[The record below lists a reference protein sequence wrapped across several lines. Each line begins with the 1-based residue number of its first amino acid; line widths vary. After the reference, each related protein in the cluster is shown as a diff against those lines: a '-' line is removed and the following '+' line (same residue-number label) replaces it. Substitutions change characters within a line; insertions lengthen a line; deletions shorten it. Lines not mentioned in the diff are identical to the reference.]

1 MTEYYN
7 PGSAFNGRSSRFGR
21 RAHPITGVLTGHAGD
36 DWRALAETPI
46 PAAADGKVILKRY
59 NYNGRTGYGNYIV
72 LEHFDNNTKQI
83 VHTLYAHMIRESPL
97 TVGAVISKRDTVG
110 NVGSTGGST
119 GNHLHFEIRTGG
131 TAGNALS
138 GTPVDPDTY
147 DISGLV
153 APDGASPTSVSN
165 KTNDTND
172 FRFPVAPVEG
182 KEYTAEELYGKLS
195 QENTG
200 YYLLSANR
208 FWHGGVH
215 FTSDNF
221 STEVPVQAIAE
232 GTVIA
237 YRINKKYPTTV
248 MQTPLRE
255 CKYSTGFC
263 LIKHSIPFKREKT
276 AEEKQQE
283 AKEKLAQTK
292 AQLTGQQITIQ
303 NTARNYRDEEGI
315 NATKQGTYPIG
326 TTLKIISVSETLK
339 DNYYFAKVE
348 QIATPVKA
356 GETAKKETIIE
367 GEHYIALLN
376 KEGEPDKNKAGKA
389 FFEMPKST
397 TTEATTAAP
406 QSTTN
411 NTETEANN
419 TQTTT
424 PTVSKPATT
433 ATEKTPLTMNLE
445 FYSLYIHLCAYEDY
459 QPAQEQEDQKDEDK
473 PKRLKVTTNA
483 LLIRDKP
490 RDEKDCTVIGKVL
503 KGTIIEVLE
512 TKESSNGAF
521 TDVKA
526 KLISG
531 EFKDRATGKK
541 IDITT
546 AWVPTR
552 QNNQNFTEQTT
563 EDASKASKE
572 KTRPSYWQGKVT
584 ATPTNKAAGG
594 DGLIIWKKYEAG
606 KLIEKVGGLNAKSR
620 FTFDSR
626 QVVLT
631 SDNKMI
637 AECTAV
643 GKLGFKGDG
652 EDIDKFWTTV
662 DSGSITREKVEPTLF
677 NTVVPCNIKIKA
689 GEALGYLG
697 TYETPTATGEIANKK
712 QVHVEIFTPNLATV
726 QFLLNNPF
734 KLTGRKYIK
743 IPKNTL
749 LKGEL
754 PVETAIK
761 WDEVLKTKL
770 PTFPGIP
777 SEPEEKDYGFGDLF
791 GLNKNASK
799 ATTSPLSNP
808 TTVNTDIK
816 TTQPTENKT
825 TETTNDSTKQAE
837 AAQETIPDYTT
848 TQDHYFAT
856 DKLQSIKPTR
866 VTNAGRDVKIT
877 SGEDE
882 YYQIAVEKHT
892 GYIKKQGLEEIDQ
905 HEWAKL
911 GFQLVQEVNTNSDGY
926 LDPNL
931 MPAVF
936 QQIYS
941 KIDTNKDGKLQPE
954 ELKIA
959 LQNEEI
965 RDQWSKLIAYHPSEW
980 KTDTRPLLARFTQL
994 LTNPLAPEEAQTK
1007 AQALLV
1013 HETTRMNTLTFLE
1026 QIVPPIPPM
1035 LYHFHP
1041 VTFVEYMQAGHVI
1054 TLEEARVRAFM
1065 RMIRVGEGT
1074 VGPGGYDRLVGGK
1087 SFIKD
1092 YGKDYSDHPR
1102 ILIRVRAGLNSTA
1115 AGAYQVMG
1123 YNWDSQACINWR
1135 KKYHINDFSPQS
1147 QDRFILV
1154 LITEKRKALNEVMSG
1169 KFVEAVRK
1177 CNTEWASLPESPYGQ
1192 RTISWTE
1199 AQKEYDKYL
1208 EEELAGKSDLAIKI
1222 GDIDDFLRR

>member
-1 MTEYYN
+1 
-7 PGSAFNGRSSRFGR
+7 
-21 RAHPITGVLTGHAGD
+21 
-36 DWRALAETPI
+36 
-46 PAAADGKVILKRY
+46 
-59 NYNGRTGYGNYIV
+59 
-72 LEHFDNNTKQI
+72 
-83 VHTLYAHMIRESPL
+83 
-97 TVGAVISKRDTVG
+97 
-110 NVGSTGGST
+110 
-119 GNHLHFEIRTGG
+119 
-131 TAGNALS
+131 
-138 GTPVDPDTY
+138 
-147 DISGLV
+147 
-153 APDGASPTSVSN
+153 
-165 KTNDTND
+165 
-172 FRFPVAPVEG
+172 
-182 KEYTAEELYGKLS
+182 
-195 QENTG
+195 
-200 YYLLSANR
+200 
-208 FWHGGVH
+208 
-215 FTSDNF
+215 
-221 STEVPVQAIAE
+221 
-232 GTVIA
+232 
-237 YRINKKYPTTV
+237 
-248 MQTPLRE
+248 
-255 CKYSTGFC
+255 
-263 LIKHSIPFKREKT
+263 
-276 AEEKQQE
+276 
-283 AKEKLAQTK
+283 
-292 AQLTGQQITIQ
+292 
-303 NTARNYRDEEGI
+303 
-315 NATKQGTYPIG
+315 
-326 TTLKIISVSETLK
+326 
-339 DNYYFAKVE
+339 
-348 QIATPVKA
+348 
-356 GETAKKETIIE
+356 
-367 GEHYIALLN
+367 
-376 KEGEPDKNKAGKA
+376 
-389 FFEMPKST
+389 MPKST

-424 PTVSKPATT
+424 PTVAKPTT
-433 ATEKTPLTMNLE
+433 AATEKTPLTMNLE
-445 FYSLYIHLCAYEDY
+445 FYSLYMHLRAYEDY

-483 LLIRDKP
+483 LLIRDKQ

-541 IDITT
+541 LDITT

-572 KTRPSYWQGKVT
+572 KTRPSYWQGMVT

-606 KLIEKVGGLNAKSR
+606 KLTEKVGGLNAKSR

-652 EDIDKFWTTV
+652 KDIDKFWTTV
-662 DSGSITREKVEPTLF
+662 DSGSIIREKVEPTLF

-689 GEALGYLG
+689 GETLGYLG

-712 QVHVEIFTPNLATV
+712 QVHVEIFTPNLTTV

-754 PVETAIK
+754 PIETAIK

-791 GLNKNASK
+791 GLNTNASK
-799 ATTSPLSNP
+799 PTTSPLRNP
-808 TTVNTDIK
+808 TTANTDIK

-825 TETTNDSTKQAE
+825 TETTNDSTKQSE

-848 TQDHYFAT
+848 SQDHYFAT
-856 DKLQSIKPTR
+856 DKLQTIKPTR
-866 VTNAGRDVKIT
+866 VTNAGKDVKIT

-911 GFQLVQEVNTNSDGY
+911 GFQLVQEANTNSDGY
-926 LDPNL
+926 LDPDL

-965 RDQWSKLIAYHPSEW
+965 RDQWSKLITYHPSEW

-1007 AQALLV
+1007 AQALLA
-1013 HETTRMNTLTFLE
+1013 HETARMNTLTFLE

-1041 VTFVEYMQAGHVI
+1041 VAFVEYLQIQSAQLSQSVARNFTITDAKEALRVI
-1054 TLEEARVRAFM
+1054 
-1065 RMIRVGEGT
+1065 
-1074 VGPGGYDRLVGGK
+1074 YDRH
-1087 SFIKD
+1087 
-1092 YGKDYSDHPR
+1092 GKDMATIVERMYRDE
-1102 ILIRVRAGLNSTA
+1102 TA
-1115 AGAYQVMG
+1115 HFKSKQYINTGTGGMEVFGSAPYYG
-1123 YNWDSQACINWR
+1123 WDSNLFTKTPIGTWSSFENKGMSGQGGNAQVTDKKKVFIVFPTVLSAMEFKVAYINKYNGNYARWHSVNITVQENY
-1135 KKYHINDFSPQS
+1135 KKALQGIIP
-1147 QDRFILV
+1147 RFINEFEA
-1154 LITEKRKALNEVMSG
+1154 EKK
-1169 KFVEAVRK
+1169 
-1177 CNTEWASLPESPYGQ
+1177 
-1192 RTISWTE
+1192 
-1199 AQKEYDKYL
+1199 
-1208 EEELAGKSDLAIKI
+1208 
-1222 GDIDDFLRR
+1222 